1 MGFDFNLFDKYGERM
16 VREGLS
22 EYLYLLML
30 INIWPGDWK
39 NQFEGV
45 NIKVDKDNWES
56 VGMVK

>member
-30 INIWPGDWK
+30 MKLCALRIARISWK
-39 NQFEGV
+39 
-45 NIKVDKDNWES
+45 IRI
-56 VGMVK
+56 